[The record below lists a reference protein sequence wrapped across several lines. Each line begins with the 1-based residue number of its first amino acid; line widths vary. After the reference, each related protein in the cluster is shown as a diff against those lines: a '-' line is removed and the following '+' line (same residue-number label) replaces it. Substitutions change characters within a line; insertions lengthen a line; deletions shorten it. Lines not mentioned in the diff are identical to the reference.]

1 MSIDQPIFVLRETAE
16 CPHCGLHRYLT
27 ANGECPRCKR
37 PIGFEFINL
46 PLSELARQ
54 LSVKELREHSLR
66 NWFKSDGWFEN
77 SRATSRSRSGEK
89 ESIEL
94 SWVS

>member
-1 MSIDQPIFVLRETAE
+1 
-16 CPHCGLHRYLT
+16 
-27 ANGECPRCKR
+27 
-37 PIGFEFINL
+37 L